1 MEATINPCDHSGH
14 RLGRLAKGCCEM
26 VLPWRVPAGV
36 QGWRVVEKK
45 FVLIIVI
52 HYLIEYI
59 D

>member
-1 MEATINPCDHSGH
+1 
-14 RLGRLAKGCCEM
+14 M